1 MLDAIAPGAAV
12 FEPEEVDV
20 LAAACGLAL
29 RKIDGTGLDGPDV
42 REDVAKLV
50 HNLGRSR
57 LRHRKR
63 LRDAADAATLA
74 EEATDLLGYLRQ
86 APEIALT
93 SEGAPPMARAVPFF
107 PAELRAPPTTL
118 LKPRAVEPIAAMA
131 AKRKRTRVNAGRPGT
146 KPKAQG

>member
-20 LAAACGLAL
+20 LAAACRRAL
-29 RKIDGTGLDGPDV
+29 RKIGGTGLDGPDV
-42 REDVAKLV
+42 RDDVAKLV

-63 LRDAADAATLA
+63 LRDAADAVTLA

-86 APEIALT
+86 APDMTLS
-93 SEGAPPMARAVPFF
+93 SEGAPPMARAVSFF

-118 LKPRAVEPIAAMA
+118 LKPRAVEPVAAP
-131 AKRKRTRVNAGRPGT
+131 AKRKRTRVNVARPGSRST
-146 KPKAQG
+146 ARA

>member
-29 RKIDGTGLDGPDV
+29 RKIDGTGLEGPDTPQ
-42 REDVAKLV
+42 EVAKLV

-57 LRHRKR
+57 LRHRKK
-63 LRDAADAATLA
+63 LRDAADAASLA

-86 APEIALT
+86 APDIELS
-93 SEGAPPMARAVPFF
+93 SEGSPPMARAVPIF

-118 LKPRAVEPIAAMA
+118 LKPRAAEPPAAKPP
-131 AKRKRTRVNAGRPGT
+131 AKRKRTRVNAGRPGSRKT
-146 KPKAQG
+146 R